1 MADCI
6 NGARPQ
12 PIATARKH
20 KSNRGNLTVITGL
33 AFLPL
38 SLAVVFT
45 VELIM
50 LNNEKAVMQAA
61 VDAAALSG
69 AQDMSIM
76 GAQARGAKAQ
86 AEKFAVELVSDYAKR
101 AKVSF
106 VATPGSD
113 GSFVMDGL
121 AIRPS
126 FFGDMIPKGGFKIN
140 VRAVAETLVRQ
151 PLCILGHD
159 IRGGKLG
166 VAGAGESK
174 IIAQGCLVHTNSDV
188 ALKDSAQVTAGSI
201 RASGTVS
208 GSGYF
213 PSADAGA
220 LKIAD
225 PFAWR
230 SINPST
236 PCASMP
242 NGGLRVHSAGVITL
256 FPGTHNTEYSMTG
269 TSTLRLKSGDYHFC
283 KGIKLSG
290 QARLEGQDIVL
301 VFHDTALQAQ
311 DTSTVDLEGRRSGH
325 WAGFVLAT
333 GRGNT
338 ENIYFLSPNVDK
350 LLGTIYLPSS
360 NLYVSSTGNVAES
373 SQWSVI
379 VAQNLLVA
387 NKSQLVINSNYA
399 NSPVPVPTGVG
410 DKAGGAMKAVPL
422 RLRQ

>member
-1 MADCI
+1 
-6 NGARPQ
+6 
-12 PIATARKH
+12 
-20 KSNRGNLTVITGL
+20 
-33 AFLPL
+33 
-38 SLAVVFT
+38 
-45 VELIM
+45 M
-50 LNNEKAVMQAA
+50 LNKEKALMQSAA
-61 VDAAALSG
+61 DAAALSG
-69 AQDMSIM
+69 AQDLSVM
-76 GAQARGAKAQ
+76 GAQQRGAKTQ
-86 AEKFAVELVSDYAKR
+86 AEKFASQLVGDYSSR

-106 VATPGSD
+106 VASPGSD
-113 GSFVMDGL
+113 GSFAIDGV
-121 AIRPS
+121 AVRPS
-126 FFGDMIPKGGFKIN
+126 FFGDMIPKGGFKIS
-140 VRAVAETLVRQ
+140 VRAVAETLVKQ

-159 IRGGKLG
+159 LRGGKLG

-174 IIAQGCLVHTNSDV
+174 VIAKGCLVHANSDV
-188 ALKDSAQVTAGSI
+188 ALKDSAQITAGSI

-213 PSADAGA
+213 PNADAGA
-220 LKIAD
+220 LKISD

-236 PCASMP
+236 PCSSMP
-242 NGGLRVHSAGVITL
+242 NGGLRVYSAGVTTL

-283 KGIKLSG
+283 KGIKLSS
-290 QARLEGQDIVL
+290 QARLEGQDVVL

-333 GRGNT
+333 GRTNSA
-338 ENIYFLSPNVDK
+338 NIYFLSPNVDK
-350 LLGTIYLPSS
+350 LLGTIYLPAS

-379 VAQNLLVA
+379 VAQNLIVA
-387 NKSQLVINSNYA
+387 NKSQLVINSDYA